1 MTRDDLELY
10 VTGNYD
16 GDIEALE
23 AKIAA
28 DPELQRALAAEA
40 RLEGLLGDAAAAATF
55 CPACGDV
62 VRDAR
67 CEMCGVA
74 VRPGGYTVERVLVG
88 NAHGRMYV
96 AHDVDGK
103 QVALKELAFVQ
114 SPTLAAIAAFE
125 REVKILRAL
134 EHPAIPTFCA
144 SFEEGRGVHT
154 RYYLAQQL
162 VDGEALDARLS
173 DHWYTEAE
181 IVEIATQVLEVL
193 VYLQALTPMVIHRD
207 IKPANLLRRKDG
219 TLAVVDFGAAHVQ
232 GATAGSTSIGTFG
245 YMPIEQLAGIVD
257 ATTDL
262 YALGAS
268 LVHLLTRQEPWRVV
282 PLAATTP
289 LNVSEPL
296 RAFLEKLVAPL
307 PADRFPS
314 AEAALAALRTRDLPK
329 PRPKARGFDHPRR
342 PAWIIAA
349 TLAAALV
356 TGAAGYGVYK
366 LTRSEPA
373 MTPPDAMMREAIPQ
387 TPMDAALV
395 PLPAPRLPLGPP
407 VNFDFKNM
415 PLVDGLKV
423 LADTC
428 HVSIVMSGD
437 IKAMATTLL
446 SGVPCNQAI
455 ESLLESN
462 GLWYAYVPD
471 SKLVRVDVRK
481 AIDDERM
488 KIAMGTW
495 HPDDPLPVGRKLD
508 LEVVDAPLDDALRTV
523 SGAAGINFVLP
534 SGINGKVTVFAH
546 GVPWDDLLRGI
557 LDASGLSYRYS
568 PDRKILR
575 IDARNQLDHEAAHS
589 P

>member
-16 GDIEALE
+16 GDIGALE
-23 AKIAA
+23 AEIAA

-40 RLEGLLGDAAAAATF
+40 RLEGILGDAAAAATF
-55 CPACGDV
+55 CPACGDI

-74 VRPGGYTVERVLVG
+74 ARPGGYTVERVLVG

-96 AHDVDGK
+96 ARDVDGK

-114 SPTLAAIAAFE
+114 SPTLAAVAAFE

-154 RYYLAQQL
+154 RYYLAQEL
-162 VDGEALDARLS
+162 VDGESLDARLS
-173 DHWYTEAE
+173 DHWYSEVE

-193 VYLQALTPMVIHRD
+193 VYLQGLTPMVIHRD

-282 PLAATTP
+282 PLATTTP
-289 LNVSEPL
+289 LNVSEPM
-296 RAFLEKLVAPL
+296 RSFLEKLVAPL

-314 AEAALAALRTRDLPK
+314 AEAALAALRTRDLPR
-329 PRPKARGFDHPRR
+329 PRPKPRARRSVMIGV
-342 PAWIIAA
+342 AM
-349 TLAAALV
+349 AAALV

-366 LTRSEPA
+366 LSRSEPA
-373 MTPPDAMMREAIPQ
+373 MTPPDAMTREAIPQ

-395 PLPAPRLPLGPP
+395 LPPEARLSPGGV
-407 VNFDFKNM
+407 VNFDFKDAD
-415 PLVDGLKV
+415 LVECLKV

-428 HVSIVMSGD
+428 HVSLVIPGPIRARVT
-437 IKAMATTLL
+437 TTLTD
-446 SGVPCNQAI
+446 VPCDKAF
-455 ESLLESN
+455 ESLLETN
-462 GLWYAYVPD
+462 GLWYVYAPD
-471 SKLVRVDVRK
+471 SKLVRVDVRSQ
-481 AIDDERM
+481 IDEERTN
-488 KIAMGTW
+488 KAMGTW

-508 LEVVDAPLDDALRTV
+508 LELVNASVKDILRTV
-523 SGAAGINFVLP
+523 SKAAGVNFVVP
-534 SGINGKVTVFAH
+534 EAINADITVFAH
-546 GVPWDDLLRGI
+546 GAPWADLLRGI
-557 LDASGLSYRYS
+557 LDSSGLSYRYR

-575 IDARNQLDHEAAHS
+575 IDARKLLDHEAAHS